1 MSKTMWPRKLDN
13 ETCVPAVFGSVR
25 FGAVVPLSSGD
36 RLSKGMSE
44 VQQQETIANI
54 RGRIIR

>member
-1 MSKTMWPRKLDN
+1 MWPRKLDN